1 MLILQLI
8 TQVLLRVCWNL
19 GVYSLILLT
28 KNTPICYEETLIMIL
43 FKHLSRFTILAVA
56 LTLGLTTNVPAQVQ
70 AQPKPSSP
78 SSKLPNQSKNSFR
91 PPRTA
96 TGVPTNT
103 EGGATRGEGC
113 QKGEIAPVPLVPVA
127 SQTGE
132 TVADY
137 PTFFWYMPKTSAEEV
152 EFVLQDE
159 ENDKDVYKV
168 TYALAKSA
176 DGVVGDRGLMSIT
189 LPAFA
194 NLSPLEMGKEYTWE
208 VALICESKDRSRDVV
223 TKGLIKRV
231 APDPALALRI
241 QQATP
246 QQRVAL
252 YKDAQLWYDAVST
265 LVELQR
271 TRPDDANLPVAW
283 DRLLSSAGL

>member
-1 MLILQLI
+1 M
-8 TQVLLRVCWNL
+8 VW
-19 GVYSLILLT
+19 S
-28 KNTPICYEETLIMIL
+28 
-43 FKHLSRFTILAVA
+43 KHFSRFTILAVA

-70 AQPKPSSP
+70 AQLKPSSP

-91 PPRTA
+91 PPRTPRA
-96 TGVPTNT
+96 PGAPVNT

-113 QKGEIAPVPLVPVA
+113 QKDEIAPVPLVPVA

-152 EFVLQDE
+152 EFVLKHKNDE
-159 ENDKDVYKV
+159 VYKV
-168 TYALAKSA
+168 KYALAKSA
-176 DGVVGDRGLMSIT
+176 DGVVGDPGLMSLT

-194 NLSPLEMGKEYTWE
+194 NLPPLEMGKEYQWHVTLVCE
-208 VALICESKDRSRDVV
+208 VLDRSRDVV
-223 TKGLIKRV
+223 REGSIKRV

-252 YKDAQLWYDAVST
+252 YRDAQLWHDAVST

-271 TRPDDANLPVAW
+271 TRPDDANLAVTW

>member
-1 MLILQLI
+1 
-8 TQVLLRVCWNL
+8 
-19 GVYSLILLT
+19 
-28 KNTPICYEETLIMIL
+28 LIML
-43 FKHLSRFTILAVA
+43 WSKHLSRFTILAVA
-56 LTLGLTTNVPAQVQ
+56 LTLGLTTNLPAQVQ
-70 AQPKPSSP
+70 AQLKPSSP

-91 PPRTA
+91 PPRTS
-96 TGVPTNT
+96 TPVNT
-103 EGGATRGEGC
+103 QGGATRGEGC
-113 QKGEIAPVPLVPVA
+113 QKGEIVPDLLVPVA
-127 SQTGE
+127 SQMRE

-137 PTFFWYMPKTSAEEV
+137 PTFFWYMPKTSAQEV
-152 EFVLQDE
+152 EFRLQDE
-159 ENDKDVYKV
+159 SGKVVYTAK
-168 TYALAKSA
+168 YALAKSA
-176 DGVVGDRGLMSIT
+176 EGVVGDPGLMSLT

-194 NLSPLEMGKEYTWE
+194 NLSPLEIGKEYQWHVTLVCE
-208 VALICESKDRSRDVV
+208 VLDRSRDVV
-223 TKGLIKRV
+223 TEGSIKRV

-271 TRPDDANLPVAW
+271 TRPDDANLPVTW

>member
-1 MLILQLI
+1 M
-8 TQVLLRVCWNL
+8 VW
-19 GVYSLILLT
+19 S
-28 KNTPICYEETLIMIL
+28 
-43 FKHLSRFTILAVA
+43 KHLSRFTILAVA
-56 LTLGLTTNVPAQVQ
+56 LTLGLTTNLPAQVQ
-70 AQPKPSSP
+70 AQLKPSSP

-91 PPRTA
+91 PPRTS
-96 TGVPTNT
+96 TPVNT
-103 EGGATRGEGC
+103 QGGASRGPVC
-113 QKGEIAPVPLVPVA
+113 QDKKSELKVIPLVPMT
-127 SQTGE
+127 SQMGA

-137 PTFFWYMPKTSAEEV
+137 PTFSWYMPETSAQAV

-159 ENDKDVYKV
+159 SGNAVYKV
-168 TYALAKSA
+168 QYALAKSA
-176 DGVVGDRGLMSIT
+176 ESDISKPSLMSLT

-194 NLSPLEMGKEYTWE
+194 SLSPLEIGKEYRWY
-208 VALICESKDRSRDVV
+208 VMLVCNPFDSSDNVYSPYAS
-223 TKGLIKRV
+223 IKRV

-252 YKDAQLWYDAVST
+252 YRDAQLWHDAVST